1 MTTLPQKEHFRVDEV
16 ATYFDVAKSTIYLW
30 IDHGHLK
37 AEKYVGTIR
46 VTRKSI
52 LEFKLKQRQRSD

>member
-1 MTTLPQKEHFRVDEV
+1 MTLPDKQLFRVDEV
-16 ATYFDVAKSTIYLW
+16 ATIFDVSRSTIYLW
-30 IDHGHLK
+30 IAHGHLT

-52 LEFKLKQRQRSD
+52 LDFKLVQNNKNE